1 MAGQAEALEVIR
13 DIIKGTH
20 DVSLAELEE
29 KEGKKKKQEAE
40 AEKQEGDL
48 PDLFSLRRTPF
59 YQKKVE

>member
-29 KEGKKKKQEAE
+29 KEGKKKK
-40 AEKQEGDL
+40 
-48 PDLFSLRRTPF
+48 
-59 YQKKVE
+59 